1 MYGVLYDNLYNE
13 NIGTAVKKGQYRQG
27 WEPHNLQPMR
37 LVGGSM
43 RMIGGTQILTNPE
56 DNVYRPRGAVY
67 ATNVPNAYIV
77 PYSIVSYPQFNALEL
92 ADVDLLKSGN
102 HLPLSGGKIRIPKNV
117 KKGLK
122 KVGKVLKPVGKQIL
136 KVGSEIASE
145 VGQELL
151 NTGKD
156 IAKQKLKDYLQ
167 GEMYGSGEC
176 EECELEGGVKPN
188 LKKVGKV
195 LKKTFVS
202 KPAKKVYKGLL
213 DVVEPGIALGISS
226 YTGVP
231 LPVSQI
237 GVDALT
243 NVAKK
248 RIGDGVVKKRG
259 RPRKV
264 AGVGVYEGGATSGG
278 ANDSIEEK
286 SGGAKSGGAK
296 SGGVDKRKVRG
307 MLIKKLM
314 KEKGMSL
321 PEASKHIKQ
330 NKLI

>member
-1 MYGVLYDNLYNE
+1 MYGVLYENPYNE
-13 NIGTAVKKGQYRQG
+13 NIGEIVKRAQYKQAYQ
-27 WEPHNLQPMR
+27 PHDLQPMR
-37 LVGGSM
+37 LVGG
-43 RMIGGTQILTNPE
+43 RLIGGTQVLTETENNE
-56 DNVYRPRGAVY
+56 YRPRGAVY
-67 ATNVPNAYIV
+67 PTNIPNAYIV
-77 PYSIVSYPQFNALEL
+77 PYSVVSYPQFNSVEL
-92 ADVDLLKSGN
+92 ADVDMLKSGT
-102 HLPLSGGKIRIPKNV
+102 HIPLSGGKIRIPKNV

-136 KVGSEIASE
+136 KVGSEVASE
-145 VGQELL
+145 LGQELL

-188 LKKVGKV
+188 LKNIKKV
-195 LKKTFVS
+195 LTSKT
-202 KPAKKVYKGLL
+202 AKKVYKGLL
-213 DVVEPGIALGISS
+213 DVVEPGIALGVTS

-231 LPVSQI
+231 LPISQI

-248 RIGDGVVKKRG
+248 KIGDGVVKKRG

-286 SGGAKSGGAK
+286 SGGASGAKSGGASGAK

-307 MLIKKLM
+307 MLLKKIM
-314 KEKGMSL
+314 KEKGMTL
-321 PEASKHIKQ
+321 PEASKHIKE
-330 NKLI
+330 NKLM

>member
-1 MYGVLYDNLYNE
+1 
-13 NIGTAVKKGQYRQG
+13 
-27 WEPHNLQPMR
+27 MR

-43 RMIGGTQILTNPE
+43 RMIGGTQVLTNPE
-56 DNVYRPRGAVY
+56 DNEYRPRGAVY

-92 ADVDLLKSGN
+92 ADVDMLKSGN
-102 HLPLSGGKIRIPKNV
+102 HLSGGKIRIPKNV
-117 KKGLK
+117 KKGIK

-136 KVGSEIASE
+136 KVGSEVASE
-145 VGQELL
+145 LGQELL

-264 AGVGVYEGGATSGG
+264 AGVGIYEGGATSGG
-278 ANDSIEEK
+278 AIEEK
-286 SGGAKSGGAK
+286 SGGASGAK
-296 SGGVDKRKVRG
+296 SGGASGKVDKRKVRG

-314 KEKGMSL
+314 KEKKMTL